1 MTIRDKLLLG
11 FGLHILLAIILG
23 FFAYK
28 ELRIITTKLT
38 LVEVSDDIT
47 NNILEA
53 RRYEKNF
60 LLYRDDNSLK
70 EFKNY
75 LDTLKR
81 NIDNIKAE
89 IINEIG
95 RADYEVMKKGITE
108 YEQLFDNLTI
118 NFKAQEELSNKVL
131 LLGRNI
137 EKRLGGE
144 ELKTFLFLRRHEKS
158 LMLSKDQK
166 DYETFVNFFASSAFF
181 YNGEIRRYRIL
192 ADKLF
197 ALYKREKDSVEKI
210 RTKAREIQSI
220 TENLSKRE
228 RTAIG
233 DVLRSSARIL
243 LFALLTVLV
252 LGIVINIKLS
262 KSIATPIKKLEEI
275 TKKIA
280 AGDFSERLQIKGG
293 DEIASLG
300 ASFNRMEEKLKT
312 ALASLEDTIRKL
324 RQKQAQLVEAEK
336 LASIGI
342 LAAGIAHEINNPLTS
357 VLTFSN
363 LMLEQTPEDD
373 PRYERLKMMV
383 NETDRA
389 RNIVRQL
396 LSFARETP
404 IRPEKINI
412 NRPVAEIVD
421 SLNAREAFRGLELEV
436 NLSDSL
442 PEIYAD
448 PAGIG
453 QVVMNILLNAIHAIT
468 PPGSIGLSTRAAGN
482 FIEIIFTDT
491 GCGIP
496 EESINKVFDPFFT
509 TKDSDKGTGLGLA
522 VSYGI
527 IKKHGGSI
535 DVESEPG
542 RGSTFTVRL
551 PLTGSG
557 VVE

>member
-108 YEQLFDNLTI
+108 YEQLLDDLTI

-131 LLGRNI
+131 LQPN
-137 EKRLGGE
+137 
-144 ELKTFLFLRRHEKS
+144 
-158 LMLSKDQK
+158 
-166 DYETFVNFFASSAFF
+166 
-181 YNGEIRRYRIL
+181 L

-220 TENLSKRE
+220 TETLSKRE

-233 DVLRSSARIL
+233 DVLGSSARIL
-243 LFALLTVLV
+243 LFALLAVLV
-252 LGIVINIKLS
+252 LGIVINLKLS

-280 AGDFSERLQIKGG
+280 AGDFSGRLQIKGG

-324 RQKQAQLVEAEK
+324 QQKQAQLVEAEK

-412 NRPVAEIVD
+412 NQPVAEIID
-421 SLNAREAFRGLELEV
+421 SLNAREAFRSLDLEV

-468 PPGSIGLSTRAAGN
+468 PPGSIGVSTRAAGN

-535 DVESEPG
+535 DVKSEPG

-551 PLTGSG
+551 PLTASG